1 MSSEA
6 HRWRSRHL
14 VEQLIARVRAEYLE
28 SPGLALTKEQ
38 MQRHWVLD
46 ASACDTIVDALV
58 ASGFLHQRADHSF
71 VRQLSDLRS
80 S

>member
-6 HRWRSRHL
+6 HRWRSRYL
-14 VEQLIARVRAEYLE
+14 VEQLIARVRAEYLQ

-38 MQRHWVLD
+38 MRRHWVLD
-46 ASACDTIVDALV
+46 ATACDTIVDALV

-71 VRQLSDLRS
+71 VRAVASRR
-80 S
+80 

>member
-38 MQRHWVLD
+38 MRRHWVLD

-71 VRQLSDLRS
+71 VRQQSDLRS